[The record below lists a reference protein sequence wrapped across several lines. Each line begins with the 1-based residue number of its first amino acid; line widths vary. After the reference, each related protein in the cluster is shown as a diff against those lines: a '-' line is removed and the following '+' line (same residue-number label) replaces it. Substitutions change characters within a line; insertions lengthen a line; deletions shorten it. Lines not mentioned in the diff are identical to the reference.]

1 MSVFPDDRSGSRS
14 SAILASHVRW
24 INSCGVAFES
34 EPQAKNFLSRRIERP
49 EDPHAYHQIPLPVD
63 QTVSVLEQ
71 SR

>member
-1 MSVFPDDRSGSRS
+1 MSEFPDDRSGSRS

-34 EPQAKNFLSRRIERP
+34 EPQAKIFLIRLIESLPNRCA
-49 EDPHAYHQIPLPVD
+49 DDQIPPPVGP
-63 QTVSVLEQ
+63 TFSVLEQ